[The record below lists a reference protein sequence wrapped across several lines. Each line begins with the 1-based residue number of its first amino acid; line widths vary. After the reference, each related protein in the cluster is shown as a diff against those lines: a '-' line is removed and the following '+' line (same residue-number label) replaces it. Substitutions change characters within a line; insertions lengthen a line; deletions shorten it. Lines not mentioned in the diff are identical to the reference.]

1 MTLGYGVWE
10 RLRPRALALLTN
22 HTPAEVAAMLNVS
35 TSTVIRWSR
44 Q

>member
-10 RLRPRALALLTN
+10 QLRPRALALLTN
-22 HTPAEVAAMLNVS
+22 HTPAEVATMLNVS
-35 TSTVIRWSR
+35 TRTIRRWKT